1 MQGEKK
7 QLEILLMDYFRMCY
21 PDFPKGRVVLSESPD
36 FWVRKKNKNVIGI
49 ELTRLNPVH
58 ANMPDTSQQKL
69 IDSRKEIILNARE
82 IFERTSDLKLFV
94 KFLFSENALISDER
108 AMSVSVR
115 MGGLVRNEIQNEKK
129 NKVFFKKIG
138 KEKLPRGVEE
148 ILIVNHPS
156 FKQNIWERSN
166 NLGISN
172 NVIEDIHIA
181 IQKKDDKLRL
191 YHKSHLN
198 FYWLLITTDRLRG
211 IKNYNLANKIAN
223 ANFNSQFQHVFLF
236 DLIKS
241 KIYELV

>member
-1 MQGEKK
+1 MQTEKK

-21 PDFPKGRVVLSESPD
+21 PDFPKGRVVPSESPD

-58 ANMPDTSQQKL
+58 AEIPDNSRQKV
-69 IDSRKEIILNARE
+69 IDSRNEIILNARE
-82 IFERTSDLKLFV
+82 IYERTSDLKLFV
-94 KFLFSENALISDER
+94 KFLFSEKDLISVER

-115 MGGLVRNEIQNEKK
+115 MAGLIRNQTQKERKTK
-129 NKVFFKKIG
+129 LFFKKIT

-156 FKQNIWERSN
+156 FNQNIWERSN

-172 NVIEDIHIA
+172 DVIEDIHIA
-181 IQKKDDKLRL
+181 IQKKDEKLRL
-191 YHKSHLN
+191 YHKNHLN

-211 IKNYNLANKIAN
+211 TKNYNLANKIAN
-223 ANFNSQFQHVFLF
+223 ATFNSQFQHVFLF